1 MLSDKLKSLFL
12 YAGLGKKEYSTISTM
27 IWSGNLKTLRIT
39 SCLAVGIGVAY
50 LIPNLITQ
58 SRPGYWIPYAF
69 LIVGSLIITVL
80 RLLILRSSKQSLVLS
95 MVACYGQ
102 ILLVFIYS
110 CMLSSQSVNYDLPA
124 VSAIVF
130 ISILPLSIDDRPI
143 RMIVFVVLES
153 IAYLLV
159 SHISKSPRAF
169 MFDVEDIAAFSLVGI
184 VLYVLMCTR
193 NVRELYQGVRIE
205 KIQKSVITSL
215 ATVVEERDEDT
226 GGHIMRC
233 EDYVERLLKE
243 MREKS
248 HYSNLTNDY
257 CENIVLAA
265 AMHDIGKI
273 KIPDYILNKPGR
285 LTEEEFEVM
294 KKHSEYGAE
303 IIQKTMSDI
312 EEEEYCKIAFNIA
325 KYHHERYDGTGYP
338 TGLERE
344 DIPLEA
350 RVMALADVYDTLIS
364 PRVYK
369 KAFSEEKAK
378 AIILEGS
385 GTQFDP
391 VLVPLFLKC
400 V

>member
-1 MLSDKLKSLFL
+1 
-12 YAGLGKKEYSTISTM
+12 M

-273 KIPDYILNKPGR
+273 KIPVLLKNR
-285 LTEEEFEVM
+285 
-294 KKHSEYGAE
+294 GAV
-303 IIQKTMSDI
+303 QV
-312 EEEEYCKIAFNIA
+312 CV
-325 KYHHERYDGTGYP
+325 
-338 TGLERE
+338 
-344 DIPLEA
+344 IPLPCGLIE
-350 RVMALADVYDTLIS
+350 LTADSFYREGGKNQKNTGNQLHCQQQLLG
-364 PRVYK
+364 RC
-369 KAFSEEKAK
+369 AFAWQMLRQFFFLSV
-378 AIILEGS
+378 IILRRFEDNGI
-385 GTQFDP
+385 FRFRDVLP
-391 VLVPLFLKC
+391 VFIVGNGAAVFFHKVSPQCKYMH
-400 V
+400 

>member
-1 MLSDKLKSLFL
+1 M
-12 YAGLGKKEYSTISTM
+12 
-27 IWSGNLKTLRIT
+27 
-39 SCLAVGIGVAY
+39 
-50 LIPNLITQ
+50 
-58 SRPGYWIPYAF
+58 
-69 LIVGSLIITVL
+69 
-80 RLLILRSSKQSLVLS
+80 
-95 MVACYGQ
+95 
-102 ILLVFIYS
+102 
-110 CMLSSQSVNYDLPA
+110 
-124 VSAIVF
+124 
-130 ISILPLSIDDRPI
+130 
-143 RMIVFVVLES
+143 
-153 IAYLLV
+153 
-159 SHISKSPRAF
+159 
-169 MFDVEDIAAFSLVGI
+169 
-184 VLYVLMCTR
+184 
-193 NVRELYQGVRIE
+193 
-205 KIQKSVITSL
+205 
-215 ATVVEERDEDT
+215 VEERDEDT

-350 RVMALADVYDTLIS
+350 RVMALADVYDALIS

>member
-1 MLSDKLKSLFL
+1 M
-12 YAGLGKKEYSTISTM
+12 
-27 IWSGNLKTLRIT
+27 
-39 SCLAVGIGVAY
+39 GIGVAY

-243 MREKS
+243 MRAS
-248 HYSNLTNDY
+248 
-257 CENIVLAA
+257 C
-265 AMHDIGKI
+265 
-273 KIPDYILNKPGR
+273 
-285 LTEEEFEVM
+285 
-294 KKHSEYGAE
+294 
-303 IIQKTMSDI
+303 IIQ
-312 EEEEYCKIAFNIA
+312 A
-325 KYHHERYDGTGYP
+325 
-338 TGLERE
+338 
-344 DIPLEA
+344 
-350 RVMALADVYDTLIS
+350 
-364 PRVYK
+364 
-369 KAFSEEKAK
+369 
-378 AIILEGS
+378 
-385 GTQFDP
+385 
-391 VLVPLFLKC
+391 
-400 V
+400 